1 MGNLQRHPLQVVKNS
16 HQSQRGSDHRRSLK
30 KKTSWGKTHKAHEKW
45 HSFQLSRSVSTQ
57 NINRTTKRV
66 REFIWSQMSDQGS
79 GTQIQ
84 FTPDSM
90 FQCGNG
96 FMKFYSKRAK
106 VINQQGFQICWWKH
120 EVGGLGQSRGSLAMG
135 LRWYLMAF
143 LALGLAEVRNLFPK
157 DLFHSCGTSGHTQ
170 KRTVAIR

>member
-1 MGNLQRHPLQVVKNS
+1 
-16 HQSQRGSDHRRSLK
+16 
-30 KKTSWGKTHKAHEKW
+30 
-45 HSFQLSRSVSTQ
+45 
-57 NINRTTKRV
+57 
-66 REFIWSQMSDQGS
+66 MSDQGS